1 VAVDGFGV
9 EVGGSP
15 QYDPLSDVLWRE
27 RSLLARLVFKLAVV
41 RILLAAE
48 GYRWLPIAADEA
60 AGITDELDSLSTD
73 RLGLIGRYAPTLLDV
88 AVSAPT
94 PWDEILHDHRE
105 SLLLLRD
112 QARRGALST
121 AQALAATTESV
132 TAQVLELERDGATVD
147 GQVLRLAWE
156 HLRDVTD
163 RAAGS
168 VPADYGR

>member
-1 VAVDGFGV
+1 V
-9 EVGGSP
+9 EVDDRNR
-15 QYDPLSDVLWRE
+15 YDPLSDVLWRE

-60 AGITDELDSLSTD
+60 AGITDELDSLSRD
-73 RLGLIGRYAPTLLDV
+73 RRGLIDRHAPAPDTAPTLLDI
-88 AVSAPT
+88 AVCAPT

-132 TAQVLELERDGATVD
+132 IAQVRELEREGAAVD
-147 GQVLRLAWE
+147 GHVLRIACD
-156 HLRDVTD
+156 HLRDITS
-163 RAAGS
+163 RAAVS
-168 VPADYGR
+168 TPSDYGC